1 MAPVFYT
8 YDDTESEKKD
18 FVETLYHD
26 RRNGQMIYLRK
37 STNGELTQKSTCAME
52 EVLKATGTDSASYY
66 TSVNTF
72 RGSKRSA
79 ECVYN
84 ITAIF
89 IDLDCHVDDPEQI
102 RTAKDRAVKILEAA
116 YSAGELAVPTM
127 ITDTGRGFGL
137 QYVLTTSIAVQTMR
151 TAKTRNLFQKV
162 RQSLFDRYKKVLS
175 VDPVAAQP
183 DAAVLDD
190 ARVCRLPG
198 TYNDKAGT
206 YCRLIGMSRRYFELR
221 DIVQECHLWTWKS
234 DDDYKAAN
242 AEKERKEKERR
253 AQLASKKIVPFNS
266 ICMPF
271 LENRIHQL
279 EKIQDIRG
287 KACTDSCR
295 EQILFIAYSALV
307 QIDRLTAVERLQ
319 ALNARF
325 TDPLPQKELNTLIKG
340 TDSNETSSYKGYYLL
355 KNSYIEQKLELT
367 EEEVKAIGLN
377 VSAKKTADRQAARN
391 RKKKKKDKVIA
402 LLKHVDHLTYEEI
415 AEAAGVSRRTVCSI
429 AKEEGQMRYGKAA
442 GRDAK
447 RTEAQVISINSAK
460 AGVETIAPA
469 KSAKIAPKY
478 VCGGESES
486 ESESES
492 FDWFVWLS
500 SLCPLASI
508 GPVATELLALFEL
521 CSFIPPRVGRDVE
534 VFFDMKFAEPV
545 DETSLL
551 SVCNQLADLFF
562 KCLGIAELS
571 YVFGTF
577 LSSTDVPMLWKLYKS
592 ALPKP
597 ERARIARKERSH
609 LKAEAL
615 KTWAVSDYRTETPE
629 HRKGR
634 LDCLLQY
641 HTDKRFT
648 LLKSSPEYQHRI
660 DADVLRLVEI
670 TFMELKRVHSK
681 KTFSVDHATVS
692 VADIKKCFKDLSHE
706 DIAVICERLDADGT
720 VLTIENAFFFI
731 IAWVWRS
738 AHS

>member
-8 YDDTESEKKD
+8 YTNTESEKKD

-37 STNGELTQKSTCAME
+37 STNGELTQKSTCMME
-52 EVLKATGTDSASYY
+52 EVLKATGTDNASYY

-72 RGSKRSA
+72 RGSKRAA

-137 QYVLTTSIAVQTMR
+137 QYVLNTSIAAQTER

-162 RQSLFDRYKKVLS
+162 RQRLFDRYKEVLS

-198 TYNDKAGT
+198 TYNNKSGT

-242 AEKERKEKERR
+242 AEKGRKEKERR
-253 AQLASKKIVPFNS
+253 AQLASKKIVLFNS
-266 ICMPF
+266 IRMPF
-271 LENRIHQL
+271 LENRIRQL

-295 EQILFIAYSALV
+295 EQLLFIAYSALV
-307 QIDRLTAVERLQ
+307 QIDRASAVERLQ
-319 ALNARF
+319 GLNARF
-325 TDPLPQKELNTLIKG
+325 IDPLPQRELDTLVKG

-391 RKKKKKDKVIA
+391 RKKEKKEKVIS
-402 LLKHVDHLTYEEI
+402 LLKQVNHLTYEEI

-429 AKEEGQMRYGKAA
+429 AKEEGLMRYGKAA
-442 GRDAK
+442 GRAEK
-447 RTEAQVISINSAK
+447 KHEAEVININSAK
-460 AGVETIAPA
+460 FGVETIAPA
-469 KSAKIAPKY
+469 KSAKVAPKY
-478 VCGGESES
+478 VCGGSEA
-486 ESESES
+486 

-508 GPVATELLALFEL
+508 GSVATELLTLFEL
-521 CSFIPPRVGRDVE
+521 CSFIPPRVGRAVE
-534 VFFDMKFAEPV
+534 FFFDMKFAEPV
-545 DETSLL
+545 DETSLV
-551 SVCNQLADLFF
+551 SVRNQLADLFF
-562 KCLGIAELS
+562 KCLGLSELS
-571 YVFGTF
+571 YAFGTF

-597 ERARIARKERSH
+597 DRTRVARKERTR

-615 KTWAVSDYRTETPE
+615 KTWVVSDYRTETPE

-634 LDCLLQY
+634 LNCQLQF
-641 HTDKRFT
+641 HTDKRFA

-660 DADVLRLVEI
+660 NADVLRLVEI
-670 TFMELKRVHSK
+670 AFMELKRVHSK
-681 KTFSVDHATVS
+681 KTFCIDHVTVS
-692 VADIKKCFKDLSHE
+692 VADIKKCFKALSHE

-720 VLTIENAFFFI
+720 VLTLENAFFFI
-731 IAWVWRS
+731 INRVWS
-738 AHS
+738 YVQP